1 MVDKNGA
8 SFLYRKRGVYY
19 FSKQV
24 SCDIKAHYSRQRVVI
39 CLMTKSKLIRLG
51 IANQIECFLAK
62 LFGDLSGKIQK
73 SSEASRGTKL
83 ERNGGMAP

>member
-1 MVDKNGA
+1 MSTPGVPCVGFGHL
-8 SFLYRKRGVYY
+8 SYR
-19 FSKQV
+19 
-24 SCDIKAHYSRQRVVI
+24 
-39 CLMTKSKLIRLG
+39 TKSKLIRLG
-51 IANQIECFLAK
+51 IANQIQYSLAK

>member
-1 MVDKNGA
+1 MAVGYLR
-8 SFLYRKRGVYY
+8 FR
-19 FSKQV
+19 
-24 SCDIKAHYSRQRVVI
+24 
-39 CLMTKSKLIRLG
+39 TKSKLIRLG
-51 IANQIECFLAK
+51 NNKSNRMFLAK

>member
-1 MVDKNGA
+1 M
-8 SFLYRKRGVYY
+8 
-19 FSKQV
+19 
-24 SCDIKAHYSRQRVVI
+24 
-39 CLMTKSKLIRLG
+39 
-51 IANQIECFLAK
+51 FLAK